1 MKKLFVVCIALL
13 ALLTFACRG
22 NDNQAAAQAAAP
34 VVVET
39 VEAAEVD
46 YSEEEVVEEEATEEA
61 AE

>member
-22 NDNQAAAQAAAP
+22 NDNQAAAQAAP
-34 VVVET
+34 VV
-39 VEAAEVD
+39 EATEVVEVD
-46 YSEEEVVEEEATEEA
+46 YSEEEAVEEATEEES